1 MKNLVLLALL
11 FSTACATTNRQKTI
25 QAMAIAGA
33 TGIAYGLSRQT
44 QPQQNAALYGS
55 LATAAAGFAGLYVWN
70 SDSEAER
77 LREQANILTEDL
89 DRLRSP
95 KRIFESPAT
104 FGAKIPAKYKSLIQP
119 GSWRVSEIDQWV
131 EDGDNRLIHQGLV
144 MELVP
149 PSLNPIGNRN
159 QNTRGEK

>member
-44 QPQQNAALYGS
+44 QPQQNAALYGG
-55 LATAAAGFAGLYVWN
+55 LGAAAAGFAGLYVWN
-70 SDSEAER
+70 SDSEADR
-77 LREQANILTEDL
+77 LREQAELMAEDL

-149 PSLNPIGNRN
+149 PSLKPSGNRN